1 MAKQNKSTGCGAL
14 VFTDT
19 KAFCGWKVQKG
30 YTQNLLIKGGLGIG
44 IQPDFQMS
52 IAGGN
57 EQIECDTK
65 LSEKSAKLVLTALI
79 EQLVQ
84 MFWRG
89 KFDVTA
95 VDKVLRSQLRDED
108 DE

>member
-14 VFTDT
+14 VFSDT
-19 KAFCGWKVQKG
+19 KAFRGWKVQKG

-57 EQIECDTK
+57 EQIECATK
-65 LSEKSAKLVLTALI
+65 LSEKSGKFVLTALI

-95 VDKVLRSQLRDED
+95 VDKVLRSQMRDED

>member
-1 MAKQNKSTGCGAL
+1 MVL
-14 VFTDT
+14 V
-19 KAFCGWKVQKG
+19 C
-30 YTQNLLIKGGLGIG
+30 LGIG

-65 LSEKSAKLVLTALI
+65 LSEKSAKLLLTALI

-84 MFWRG
+84 MFSQG
-89 KFDVTA
+89 KCDVTA
-95 VDKVLRSQLRDED
+95 VDKVLRFQLRDED